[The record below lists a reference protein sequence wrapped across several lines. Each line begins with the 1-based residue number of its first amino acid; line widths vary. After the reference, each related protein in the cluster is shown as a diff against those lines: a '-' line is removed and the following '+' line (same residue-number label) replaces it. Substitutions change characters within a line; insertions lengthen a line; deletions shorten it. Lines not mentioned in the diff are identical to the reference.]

1 MLKPFPL
8 GSCTF
13 LLSLA
18 LINFNLI
25 GFSSGSSRL
34 NKNNLP
40 ESQEVSLSSYS
51 HVNNRVTGLESMDN
65 VLADDESNA
74 CENAVAETIFRVNI
88 LENIEIADIKIWGLE
103 EYRNPPAGKTILF
116 VIVMQGTG
124 VDNMFNSP
132 VLMRSIA
139 TSILGACNEV
149 GIVDFSIY
157 QTGHSDRIG
166 WSSNGP
172 IVFSCLNVD
181 EWIRRGSGLIN
192 WGQQV
197 CGI

>member
-1 MLKPFPL
+1 MLKLFPL

-13 LLSLA
+13 LLSLV
-18 LINFNLI
+18 LTNFNFI
-25 GFSSGSSRL
+25 SFASGSSRL
-34 NKNNLP
+34 NNLP
-40 ESQEVSLSSYS
+40 ESHAVSLSSYS
-51 HVNNRVTGLESMDN
+51 HVNNRVTGLESMDT
-65 VLADDESNA
+65 VLADDESDA
-74 CENAVAETIFRVNI
+74 CENAVSETIFRVNI
-88 LENIEIADIKIWGLE
+88 LENIEVADIKIWGLE

-139 TSILGACNEV
+139 TSILGACDEV

-172 IVFSCLNVD
+172 IVFSCLHVE
-181 EWIRRGSGLIN
+181 EWIRQGHGLIN